1 MRPPLPPLMVEGAR
15 EDLTLS
21 YLMVEGGEGD
31 EDGDDDHQAQDLSHG
46 PQRVQLNYPVKLE
59 VRKIMLF
66 FNYNNIPKVTLF

>member
-31 EDGDDDHQAQDLSHG
+31 EDGDDDHQAQDLFHG